1 MERIEQALRAMGL
14 SEGRIEEFMAMVRKV
29 GRQKKQIVPGIP
41 AVTRKAPKKTLR
53 ITYKG
58 KGSTDLQSKAE
69 RTLSRMTK
77 KRAVPPPVI
86 VALED
91 APATVPGPREDSP
104 QWLKDAATAQRR
116 FSRAGVYN
124 RLASTLAALE
134 RSRIHKR

>member
-1 MERIEQALRAMGL
+1 MDSRIIKALRMLGFSEERIAKFVALVDGANTRARVENM
-14 SEGRIEEFMAMVRKV
+14 
-29 GRQKKQIVPGIP
+29 
-41 AVTRKAPKKTLR
+41 VTRDVPKKPKAIR
-53 ITYKG
+53 VTYKG
-58 KGSTDLQSKAE
+58 KGATDYKSKAE